1 MNSKRTYREFKQG
14 LYRPVNKAK
23 CLNKTSPEYRSGL
36 EMKMMNVLDKNDN
49 ILEWS
54 SEKVVIPYFKSSE
67 QRVAR
72 YFVDFYFKIKIGE
85 LIKEFI
91 VEIKPY
97 KQTLPPT
104 DHGNKKKSTMM
115 YEQVSFL
122 NNTNKWDAAR
132 QWCLEQKKNK
142 NRDIEFKIITEKNI
156 DTILTT

>member
-1 MNSKRTYREFKQG
+1 MKPKRTYREFKQG
-14 LYRPVNKAK
+14 LYKPVNKAK
-23 CLNKTSPEYRSGL
+23 CLNKTPPEYRSGL

-85 LIKEFI
+85 IIKEYI
-91 VEIKPY
+91 VEVKPH

-104 DHGNKKKSTMM
+104 EHGNKKKSTVM
-115 YEQVSFL
+115 YEAVSFL

-132 QWCLEQKKNK
+132 QWCLEQKRTK
-142 NRDIEFKIITEKNI
+142 NRDIQFIIITEKNI